1 MAVKNEGLNLPKC
14 LQSLQPAERVVVLDS
29 GSIDETPALA
39 KRLGAEVIQFHYKGG
54 YPKKRQWAL
63 NHLKIKTKWV
73 LLIDADEEVPDDL
86 WAEIDREIGSSSP
99 NKAYLIKKQYHF
111 MGKKFRFGGFSFEAI
126 LLFQKGCARFEH
138 LIDEPA
144 SAMDMEVHERLIVEG
159 PIGKMKT
166 PLLHNDFKNLEAFVG
181 LHNKYS
187 TWEAKVRKSFRK
199 TGQYGQTSIQPRLF
213 GNPQERRR
221 FQKKLVQNVLFEPF
235 IWFLYHYFFHL
246 GFLEGQRGWI
256 ACPLRP
262 NTSSRSGLK

>member
-181 LHNKYS
+181 RTINTPLGKRRSGRVSGKRANM
-187 TWEAKVRKSFRK
+187 AKLQSSPVFLEIPRNAAGSRKNSFK
-199 TGQYGQTSIQPRLF
+199 MFFLSPLSGFFITIF
-213 GNPQERRR
+213 
-221 FQKKLVQNVLFEPF
+221 F
-235 IWFLYHYFFHL
+235 IW
-246 GFLEGQRGWI
+246 GFWKASGGGLP
-256 ACPLRP
+256 ASLRP